1 MLRPLRAL
9 LEEIVG
15 NLDARHSELPMLTE
29 GERQQILTEWNS
41 PAPEFG
47 TGRCLHELFEAQAR
61 QAPNAPAVEFE
72 GARLSYGE
80 LNTRANQLARHLR
93 LLGVGPDVLVA
104 VCLNRS
110 LEMIV
115 ALLGVL
121 KAGGAYLPL
130 DPAYPAE
137 RLAFM
142 VEDAQS
148 PVLVTLESLQGS
160 VPFRPEV
167 RVCLLDR
174 DAVAIGGQEVHDLEV
189 LGSPESL
196 AY

>member
-1 MLRPLRAL
+1 
-9 LEEIVG
+9 
-15 NLDARHSELPMLTE
+15 
-29 GERQQILTEWNS
+29 
-41 PAPEFG
+41 
-47 TGRCLHELFEAQAR
+47 
-61 QAPNAPAVEFE
+61 
-72 GARLSYGE
+72 
-80 LNTRANQLARHLR
+80 
-93 LLGVGPDVLVA
+93 
-104 VCLNRS
+104 
-110 LEMIV
+110 MIV

-160 VPFRPEV
+160 VPLRPEV

-196 AY
+196 AYVIYTSGSTGKPKGVLVTHRNVDRLFEATQAW